1 MQSSALVWLCW
12 DFQPS
17 LTGNSSLSWCC
28 FCPWLVWVFLF
39 WRSWTRDTRR
49 GRRRT
54 TLPQAP
60 WTQISVGYEREGW
73 AHVSFNVFIYVKR
86 HMGTSFPFTTHNS
99 LKSLFFYE
107 FHGTEVF
114 FWCSNLTQA
123 WLGMVRGVC
132 CSSLLSGL
140 SWEYSWCAVSRL
152 QMYFQTQF
160 SILFSDYKQERNWP
174 AQMLLGFAGWRSIT
188 FPEGLMI
195 TQDAGRTSK
204 WENSPVLVICRWL
217 NLNMTGWKLFLVHFV
232 PQFVPLMGLVLGK
245 AAGPWWI
252 RSLGVEQDV
261 NKQNPSWCFVL
272 GLSTHKTLSF

>member
-1 MQSSALVWLCW
+1 MQSCALVWLCW

-28 FCPWLVWVFLF
+28 FCPWLVWVFFF

-99 LKSLFFYE
+99 LKSLVFYE

-132 CSSLLSGL
+132 CSSPFRSQLRVFLMCCKSPTNVF
-140 SWEYSWCAVSRL
+140 SNTVFHPFFRL
-152 QMYFQTQF
+152 
-160 SILFSDYKQERNWP
+160 
-174 AQMLLGFAGWRSIT
+174 
-188 FPEGLMI
+188 
-195 TQDAGRTSK
+195 
-204 WENSPVLVICRWL
+204 
-217 NLNMTGWKLFLVHFV
+217 
-232 PQFVPLMGLVLGK
+232 
-245 AAGPWWI
+245 
-252 RSLGVEQDV
+252 
-261 NKQNPSWCFVL
+261 
-272 GLSTHKTLSF
+272 